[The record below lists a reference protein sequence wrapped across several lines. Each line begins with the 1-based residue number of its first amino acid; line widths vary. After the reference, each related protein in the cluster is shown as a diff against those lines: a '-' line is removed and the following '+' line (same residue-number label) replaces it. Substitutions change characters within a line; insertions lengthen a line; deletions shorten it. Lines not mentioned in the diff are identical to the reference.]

1 MPAAARL
8 AIGALAVAAMII
20 PGAWTAAASARPV
33 SPAHSV
39 SSVPAA
45 SPTQSATPSPS
56 PKVPAKRLTPKQLA
70 KLLMWQKFH
79 WKPATQFHYLDLLW
93 TKESRWNPRAYNP
106 YTGAA
111 GIPQAVPGSKM
122 ASAGPN
128 WRTSART
135 QILWGLGY
143 IKSRYGSPS
152 AAWAHE
158 AAHGWY

>member
-1 MPAAARL
+1 MRTL
-8 AIGALAVAAMII
+8 AGAI
-20 PGAWTAAASARPV
+20 
-33 SPAHSV
+33 H
-39 SSVPAA
+39 
-45 SPTQSATPSPS
+45 
-56 PKVPAKRLTPKQLA
+56 
-70 KLLMWQKFH
+70 
-79 WKPATQFHYLDLLW
+79 
-93 TKESRWNPRAYNP
+93 NP